1 MKLIKLLFK
10 SFFIGLGFLIY
21 LAAIVSFCV
30 GLLFLVAFGISEA
43 QGTSPRIIGLILM
56 AVVLITFIGF
66 MFLKAEDN

>member
-1 MKLIKLLFK
+1 VKFVGFLLK